1 DGAREALERRHGSG
15 RLVGEPD
22 VDQGAREGLQAR
34 VGERRLRDGDGA
46 AAKQLDVAAG
56 VGVGAGVGVAAG
68 VRVAA
73 AAVAIVVAAGGGAED
88 REGPGENVGET
99 TVSENLHGKAL
110 LAWAHPRRGSPV
122 R

>member
-1 DGAREALERRHGSG
+1 
-15 RLVGEPD
+15 
-22 VDQGAREGLQAR
+22 
-34 VGERRLRDGDGA
+34 RRLRDGDGA

-122 R
+122 RLAHTSARASRASTGTVTFAAKGKRGSHLGI